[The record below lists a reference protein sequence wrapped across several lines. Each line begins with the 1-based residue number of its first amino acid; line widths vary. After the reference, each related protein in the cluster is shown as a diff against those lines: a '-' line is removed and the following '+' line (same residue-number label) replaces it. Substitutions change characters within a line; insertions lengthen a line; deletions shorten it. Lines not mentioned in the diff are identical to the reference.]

1 MPDPTFFRRAGP
13 FSSEHLAA
21 HVGAELVRGSSCALE
36 VDDVAGLDEAN
47 ERSICLFAEIARA
60 IQLQKTT

>member
-21 HVGAELVRGSSCALE
+21 HVGAKLVS
-36 VDDVAGLDEAN
+36 VDV
-47 ERSICLFAEIARA
+47 S
-60 IQLQKTT
+60 K